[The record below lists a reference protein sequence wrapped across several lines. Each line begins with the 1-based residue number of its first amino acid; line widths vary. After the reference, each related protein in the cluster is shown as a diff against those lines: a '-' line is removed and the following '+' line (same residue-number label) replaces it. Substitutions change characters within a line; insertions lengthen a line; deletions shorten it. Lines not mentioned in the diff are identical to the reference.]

1 MGAETSQFPSQDGW
15 TIDRA
20 ETLLATLPGV
30 LSARLVAR
38 PGGQIDE
45 IHLLTTEEV
54 SPKQTVRNVE
64 SALLAHFDLS
74 VDHRKIS
81 VAQSQEKGVAEA
93 VSEEAPGPAP
103 AREAPEERILFLG
116 HQAESESSRLK
127 AQVSVEWR
135 GERFSGE
142 AVGADLT
149 RSRLETLANA
159 TLRAVEEAVGPEISD
174 QGGEGVALALD
185 GVTMLDAF
193 DRGFVLV
200 AVHALRGRNVT
211 ALAGAAG
218 IDDSP
223 DRAVILATLQA
234 TDRWLRG
241 RVR

>member
-1 MGAETSQFPSQDGW
+1 MSAETSQIPSEGGW
-15 TIDRA
+15 TIEGA
-20 ETLLATLPGV
+20 EALLSTLPGV

-64 SALLAHFDLS
+64 SALLAHFDLE

-81 VAQSQEKGVAEA
+81 VAQSQDKGVAEA
-93 VSEEAPGPAP
+93 VSQEEAVAP
-103 AREAPEERILFLG
+103 RAAERLEERFLFLG

-127 AQVSVEWR
+127 VQVSVEWR
-135 GERFSGE
+135 GERFDGE
-142 AVGADLT
+142 ATGADLS

-159 TLRAVEEAVGPEISD
+159 TLRAVEQAVDPEIAD

-185 GVTMLDAF
+185 GVKLMDAF
-193 DRGFVLV
+193 DRSFVLV
-200 AVHALRGRNVT
+200 AVHAIRGRSVT
-211 ALAGAAG
+211 SLAGAAG
-218 IDDSP
+218 VDDSR

-234 TDRWLRG
+234 TDRWVRG